1 MKVIKSLAGLVLL
14 SAALPTLADE
24 CSLTIEGNDAMQF
37 NQQELSVP
45 ASCKEVTLTLN
56 HTGNLEIIVMGHN
69 WVLSKT
75 EDMQAIATGSISA
88 GADKDYLDTSDK
100 RILAHTAL
108 IGGGE
113 SSSVTFSTEG
123 LAVGGDYSY
132 FCSFPG
138 HIGMMNG
145 KFVITE

>member
-1 MKVIKSLAGLVLL
+1 MKVIKTLAGLVLL

-45 ASCKEVTLTLN
+45 ASCKEVTLNLN
-56 HTGNLEIIVMGHN
+56 HTGNLDKKVMGHN
-69 WVLSKT
+69 WVLSQT
-75 EDMQAIATGSISA
+75 ADMQAIASGGISA
-88 GADKDYLDTSDK
+88 GADNDYLDTSDE
-100 RILAHTAL
+100 RILAHTDP

-113 SSSVTFSTEG
+113 SSTVTFSTEG
-123 LAVGGDYSY
+123 MSAGGDYSY

-138 HIGMMNG
+138 HIGIMKG
-145 KFVITE
+145 KFTITE

>member
-1 MKVIKSLAGLVLL
+1 MVKSLAGLVLL
-14 SAALPTLADE
+14 SAALPALADE
-24 CSLTIEGNDAMQF
+24 CTLTIDSNDAMQYD
-37 NQQELSVP
+37 QQELSVP

-56 HTGNLEIIVMGHN
+56 HTGNLEKKVMGHN

-75 EDMQAIATGSISA
+75 EDMQAIATGGISA
-88 GADKDYLDTSDK
+88 GADNDYLDTSDE

-113 SSSVTFSTEG
+113 STSVTFSTEG
-123 LAVGGDYSY
+123 MAAGDDYSY

-138 HIGMMNG
+138 HIGMMKG

>member
-1 MKVIKSLAGLVLL
+1 MNIVKSLAGLVLL
-14 SAALPTLADE
+14 SAALPALADE
-24 CSLTIEGNDAMQF
+24 CTLTIDSNDAMQYD
-37 NQQELSVP
+37 QQELSVP

-56 HTGNLEIIVMGHN
+56 HTGNLEKKVMGHN

-75 EDMQAIATGSISA
+75 EDMQAIATGGISA
-88 GADKDYLDTSDK
+88 GADNDYLDTSDE

-113 SSSVTFSTEG
+113 STSVTFSTEG
-123 LAVGGDYSY
+123 MAAGDDYSY

-138 HIGMMNG
+138 HIGMMKG

>member
-1 MKVIKSLAGLVLL
+1 MKVVKSLAGLVLL
-14 SAALPTLADE
+14 SAALPAMADD

-56 HTGNLEIIVMGHN
+56 HTGSLAKNVMGHN
-69 WVLSKT
+69 WVLSET
-75 EDMQAIATGSISA
+75 ADMQEIANGAISA
-88 GADKDYLDTSDK
+88 GADNDYLDTSDE
-100 RILAHTAL
+100 RIIAHTDL

-123 LAVGGDYSY
+123 MTAGGDYSY

-138 HIGMMNG
+138 HIGMMKG